1 MSTARALNGRTATQA
16 DVDTGSVIFYI
27 PDGRSTPYQ
36 FGCDLPIRARL
47 LGPEEQ
53 SGFPAGTVV
62 DVMQAEAGDNGEILI
77 GFVVGDEEGVCL
89 LHEIEPIE

>member
-1 MSTARALNGRTATQA
+1 MSNARALNGRAATQA
-16 DVDTGSVIFYI
+16 DVDAGTVVFYV

-36 FGCDLPIRARL
+36 FGRELPIRARL
-47 LGPEEQ
+47 LNSEEQ

-62 DVMQAEAGDNGEILI
+62 DVVQAEAGDNGEVLI
-77 GFVVGDEEGVCL
+77 GFVVGDEDGLCL